1 MAVTWGVYQYV
12 TGDVEGHFELQS
24 LAASINKVT
33 QKETYFLLFL
43 SIDGNA
49 LAIDIIIKAWFSI
62 SQVRFINL
70 ILFGKLVGSFYD
82 S

>member
-33 QKETYFLLFL
+33 
-43 SIDGNA
+43 
-49 LAIDIIIKAWFSI
+49 
-62 SQVRFINL
+62 
-70 ILFGKLVGSFYD
+70 
-82 S
+82 